1 MENQMTWHKFELTG
15 TSLLD
20 GKQYSFECGCCGMSK
35 YEKESWIREN
45 NLDPKTCKITKTKSK

>member
-1 MENQMTWHKFELTG
+1 MTWHKFELTG